1 MLPTRRGDEMQPP
14 VATDLSELLKQY
26 GEACTQIALRCAV
39 AVFDRSSKPDPLIEK
54 VEQDKAGIAS
64 RITSLFASAT
74 EAGARIERDKIPE
87 WRDIE
92 TAPKDG
98 RDVLLWPC
106 GIFGEP
112 SPDIGYWDRDPE
124 EECGQ
129 CWRTLDG
136 ERIEPLPTHWQK
148 VPDPPE
154 IESRGTAAIR
164 ERSEGGTQ

>member
-1 MLPTRRGDEMQPP
+1 M
-14 VATDLSELLKQY
+14 ADLSELLKQY
-26 GEACTQIALRCAV
+26 GETCR
-39 AVFDRSSKPDPLIEK
+39 
-54 VEQDKAGIAS
+54 KAGQADVLTTARELGKQATELRS
-64 RITSLFASAT
+64 QITSLFASAT
-74 EAGARIERDKIPE
+74 EAGACGERDKILE

-154 IESRGTAAIR
+154 IESCEAAAIR

>member
-1 MLPTRRGDEMQPP
+1 M
-14 VATDLSELLKQY
+14 ADLSELLKQY
-26 GEACTQIALRCAV
+26 GETCTTLETCERAIKCGISSLAIQAAAETIAGR
-39 AVFDRSSKPDPLIEK
+39 K
-54 VEQDKAGIAS
+54 VNLEAQ
-64 RITSLFASAT
+64 ITSLFASAT

-154 IESRGTAAIR
+154 IESCETAAIR